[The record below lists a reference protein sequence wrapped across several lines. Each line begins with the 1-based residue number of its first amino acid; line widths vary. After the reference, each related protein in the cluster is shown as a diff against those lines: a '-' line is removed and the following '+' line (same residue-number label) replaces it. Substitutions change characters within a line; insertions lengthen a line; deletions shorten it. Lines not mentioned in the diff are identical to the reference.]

1 MGEGESLVL
10 LLVYV
15 DDILLF
21 SSSDKEID
29 GEERE
34 VVTPLPSEFKLIKA
48 AEGGGPADFLT
59 KRLAEE
65 PHWRCAR
72 MVGMS
77 LN

>member
-29 GEERE
+29 GE
-34 VVTPLPSEFKLIKA
+34 VKLGTLDPIYVKTQQQ
-48 AEGGGPADFLT
+48 PADFLT
-59 KRLAEE
+59 KRLAEK
-65 PHWRCAR
+65 PRWRCAR
-72 MVGMS
+72 MAGMS